1 MSASRCNNVEGM
13 LETAAGAGVIRRYI
27 IVLRVTIA

>member
-1 MSASRCNNVEGM
+1 MSVSHCNNVEGM

-27 IVLRVTIA
+27 IVSRVTTA